1 MKNKPF
7 NDLPYSM
14 LESLFRASNKN
25 VDLLLLLHSELLT
38 REDLESARLF
48 GRVSQ
53 ILELTQ
59 PDFCE
64 VNSEKL
70 EEAPKKS
77 SEVDDEEEIVNENQ
91 GEPTEAISD
100 AEGIIEEDEYFHCP
114 ACGNIPTFNLEN
126 RNDRYENCQNDQCN
140 RVFYLA
146 NSLSDSSMMIYTA
159 QENSSKGIIC
169 IDFGTS
175 SLRAAISDNFGANVE
190 TLNIGEYLGLKGVNY
205 EIISHIYVSKDADF
219 IYFGDEAYS
228 KSKVSPFDASILE
241 SSPKKWMTLYDW
253 DDDEED
259 FWDPIT
265 PKTKLNR
272 WHLLIGLI
280 SQAIQSIKIGLNIST
295 NELKQYEIRIS
306 HPVWGD
312 DWKEKKSILE
322 LILFHAIEVS
332 DMAALKMSTSELLR
346 EIESHEYN
354 PDLIPHSNVDIVEPI
369 AAAVELFQEDT
380 NARQVCAVI
389 DIGAGTTDIGLFLAL
404 TPDTRLDLDSNPYKR
419 KFKPLAKSIS
429 LNFAGDYIDFAILE
443 LFKEKALNF
452 SSTQI
457 KAFEIEIRD
466 RKLEIFSQ
474 VGTTTFMG
482 IDVTYQELSESS
494 HISILKNELSN
505 AFSNMLLE
513 SEEVLIKLTN
523 LRTHYIREIN
533 LVFAGGGQG
542 IQFIRESIP
551 KTITLASGLNLPIS
565 VSKEND
571 KTKNLRLTIDMARLA
586 VCRGGTTCADDW
598 PNTNPEAKVIGPNDS
613 GPWL

>member
-1 MKNKPF
+1 MKNRPF

-14 LESLFRASNKN
+14 LESLFKASNRN

-53 ILELTQ
+53 ILELLQ
-59 PDFCE
+59 PDFRE
-64 VNSEKL
+64 TNSEKF
-70 EEAPKKS
+70 EDVSEGS
-77 SEVDDEEEIVNENQ
+77 SEVDDENEILDEDTEEVTEVISNVESIVK
-91 GEPTEAISD
+91 
-100 AEGIIEEDEYFHCP
+100 EDEYFHCP
-114 ACGNIPTFNLEN
+114 ACGNTPTFDLEN
-126 RNDRYENCQNDQCN
+126 RNERYENCQNEQCN

-146 NSLSDSSMMIYTA
+146 YSPLDSSMMIYTA
-159 QENSSKGIIC
+159 EENRSKGIIC

-175 SLRAAISDNFGANVE
+175 SLRAAIADSFGANVE
-190 TLNIGEYLGLKGVNY
+190 TLNIGEFLGLTGVNY
-205 EIISHIYVSKDADF
+205 EIISNIYVSKDTKS

-228 KSKVSPFDASILE
+228 KSKKSPFDASILE
-241 SSPKKWMTLYDW
+241 SSPKKWMTLFNW
-253 DDDEED
+253 ENDDED

-265 PKTKLNR
+265 PTTKLNR

-280 SQAIQSIKIGLNIST
+280 SQSLKSVKIGLNIST
-295 NELKQYEIRIS
+295 NELKKYEIRIS

-312 DWKEKKSILE
+312 DWKEKRSLLE
-322 LILFHAIEVS
+322 LILFYAIEIS
-332 DMAALKMSTSELLR
+332 DVVALTMSTSDLLR
-346 EIESHEYN
+346 AIESHEYD
-354 PDLIPHSNVDIVEPI
+354 PDLIPHSNIDIVEPV

-389 DIGAGTTDIGLFLAL
+389 DIGAGTTDIGLFLSL

-419 KFKPLAKSIS
+419 KFKSLAKSVS
-429 LNFAGDYIDFAILE
+429 LNFAGDYIDFAILQ
-443 LFKEKALNF
+443 LFKEKAVHF

-457 KAFEIEIRD
+457 KAFEVEIRD

-482 IDVTYQELSESS
+482 IDVTYQELSESKY
-494 HISILKNELSN
+494 ISILKNEISD
-505 AFSNMLLE
+505 AFSNMLLN
-513 SEEVLIKLTN
+513 SEEVLVKLTN

-542 IQFIRESIP
+542 IQFIREAIP
-551 KTITLASGLNLPIS
+551 NTIILESGLSLPIS
-565 VSKEND
+565 VAKEND
-571 KTKNLRLTIDMARLA
+571 KTSNLRLTIDLARLA

-598 PNTNPEAKVIGPNDS
+598 PNTNPDAKVIGPNDS